1 MRPTHALRFP
11 SNFLLALASHNP
23 SSIALSSEGTVLTY
37 RHLVRL
43 AVARGRTLRNSLPRR
58 PETRQSA
65 ARVAF
70 LTPPLPSYA
79 LTLLSCWVSGATA
92 VPLSP
97 LYPPPA
103 LGEIVAD
110 CSPSV
115 LVTAPPYS
123 AAHVAVSGSGPL
135 LPQVV
140 SVPGSLCEES
150 GDGLHDFEDLPA
162 LAAAIPT
169 ARPAMLI
176 YTSGTTGAPKGVVW
190 THAMVDYQVETL
202 SDQWRWS
209 SGDRILNV
217 LPLHHVHGIVNV
229 VLTALYSGAHCEMMP
244 RFSAQKVW
252 DAICGGQPP
261 TVFMGVPTIYQRLIQ
276 FYDDEAGGE
285 QARVK
290 MREAASRLRLYVCG
304 SAALSVADLE
314 AWEQISGH
322 RILERYGMTETG
334 MLLSNGYDD
343 RRPASLGVPLP
354 GVEAKVIPD
363 GGGQEEVVAG
373 ESCGEVDGVLCVRG
387 AGVFSEYWNRAAETS
402 VAFDSGGW
410 FYTGDVVRMDAQTGR
425 CSMLGR
431 ESTDFI
437 NTGGFKVSALEIESA
452 VTQHQFVSSC
462 AVVGVDDNELGEVV
476 ACVVVLKGDELLSAV
491 EMRDWLAMRLPMYKV
506 PRRIH
511 FVDADFLPRNAL
523 GKVQKKVLSR
533 RLEAESTIEGVD
545 I

>member
-11 SNFLLALASHNP
+11 SNLLSALASHNP
-23 SSIALSSEGTVLTY
+23 TSIALSSEGAVLTY
-37 RHLVRL
+37 RDLARL
-43 AVARGRTLRNSLPRR
+43 AVAGGRTLRNSLPRE
-58 PETRQSA
+58 PPVTNQST
-65 ARVAF
+65 ARLAF
-70 LTPPLPSYA
+70 LTPPLSSYA
-79 LTLLSCWVSGATA
+79 STLLSCWVAGATA

-103 LGEIVAD
+103 LGHIVAD

-123 AAHVAVSGSGPL
+123 AAHVASPEAGPL
-135 LPQVV
+135 PHVL
-140 SVPGSLCEES
+140 SRSLCEDS
-150 GDGLHDFEDLPA
+150 GGRPDDFEDLPA
-162 LAAAIPT
+162 LAAAIPA

-190 THAMVDYQVETL
+190 THAMVDYQVATL

-229 VLTALYSGAHCEMMP
+229 LLTALYSGAHCEMMP
-244 RFSAQKVW
+244 KFSAQKVW
-252 DAICGGQPP
+252 DAICGGEPP

-276 FYDDEAGGE
+276 FYDAAGGE
-285 QARVK
+285 RAR

-314 AWEQISGH
+314 AWQRISGH

-363 GGGQEEVVAG
+363 GGGREVVAW

-387 AGVFSEYWNRAAETS
+387 AGVFSEYWNRTDETS
-402 VAFDSGGW
+402 AAFDSAGW
-410 FYTGDVVRMDAQTGR
+410 FYTGDVVRMDALTGR

-452 VTQHQFVSSC
+452 VTQHHSISSC
-462 AVVGVDDNELGEVV
+462 AVVGVSDKKLGEVV
-476 ACVVVLKGDELLSAV
+476 ACAAVLKDGELLSTVAIH
-491 EMRDWLAMRLPMYKV
+491 DWLAKRLPMYKV
-506 PRRIH
+506 PRLIH
-511 FVDADFLPRNAL
+511 FVEADFLPRNAL

-533 RLEAESTIEGVD
+533 RLEAESASEEVNI
-545 I
+545 